1 MTYKTKDRS
10 IAEVHV
16 NSDILDFG
24 RAPHQA
30 GLSFS
35 PAEIR
40 LFSDLLQELQ
50 SVYGPRLQSVKLVG
64 SRARD
69 TAMERSDY
77 DFLIFLDTC
86 SYDIEVPRLQRVS
99 YELGLKHGLGCLSLS
114 PMTREQFLSLDAK
127 YGGITENF
135 RRDAINLWP

>member
-1 MTYKTKDRS
+1 
-10 IAEVHV
+10 
-16 NSDILDFG
+16 
-24 RAPHQA
+24 
-30 GLSFS
+30 
-35 PAEIR
+35 
-40 LFSDLLQELQ
+40 
-50 SVYGPRLQSVKLVG
+50 
-64 SRARD
+64 
-69 TAMERSDY
+69 MERSDY

-127 YGGITENF
+127 HGGITENF